1 MMYDVYIMSRSSL
14 VSLRLDAKLKKQL
27 ERLSR
32 TMSRSRL
39 FVAAEAIREYV
50 ALNEWQI
57 EEIKKGLAEADRSEF
72 ATEKDVKHVLNK
84 WKRRGS

>member
-1 MMYDVYIMSRSSL
+1 M
-14 VSLRLDAKLKKQL
+14 SLRLDAKLKKQL

-32 TMSRSRL
+32 TMSRSRS

>member
-1 MMYDVYIMSRSSL
+1 M

-32 TMSRSRL
+32 TMSRSRS